1 MPRED
6 SSIEVALRRE
16 LHRRGMRFR
25 KNLRGLPG
33 TPDIALTRAKL
44 AVFCD
49 GCFWHGCPDHGV
61 LPKRNRRWWAE
72 KLDANRS
79 RDLRKDEE
87 LRALGWQPVHVWE
100 HEDVIV
106 AADRIQVLWRERTG
120 GSANRG
126 HGHPFPLTPT
136 RTEDAG
142 GGE

>member
-1 MPRED
+1 MPREN

-16 LHRRGMRFR
+16 LHRRGLRFR

-33 TPDIALTRAKL
+33 TPDIALTRARL

-61 LPKRNRRWWAE
+61 LPKSNRQWWTE
-72 KLDANRS
+72 KLDANRA

-87 LRALGWQPVHVWE
+87 LLALGWRPVHVWE
-100 HEDVIV
+100 HEVVTV
-106 AADRIQVLWRERTG
+106 AADRIQALWRERTG
-120 GSANRG
+120 RSADQDDGSTRPCA
-126 HGHPFPLTPT
+126 PT